1 MADKTISSPFD
12 SLDFAIIQRL
22 HRDGRLPATKIARS
36 VGVDERTV
44 RNRINRMVKLGA
56 IRIVAIAEPLAFNY
70 DTATD
75 IFLKVETER
84 EAELVDLFLNMRH
97 VSYVAYGPGS
107 GEISLE
113 VRLKNHAG
121 LREFLVHTLPSIPGV
136 KDISYTMVPQI
147 LKNIDEWLPGEEDF
161 SSETPLPVEMDQLDE
176 VAQGQRE

>member
-1 MADKTISSPFD
+1 MTDKVVKSPFD
-12 SLDFAIIQRL
+12 SLDFAIIQQL
-22 HRDGRLPATKIARS
+22 HRDGRLPATAIARS

-70 DTATD
+70 DTAAD

-84 EAELVDLFLNMRH
+84 EAELMELFLSMRH

-113 VRLKNHAG
+113 VRFKNHAG
-121 LREFLVHTLPSIPGV
+121 LREFLVHSLPSIPGV
-136 KDISYTMVPQI
+136 KDISHTLVPQI

-161 SSETPLPVEMDQLDE
+161 SSETPSPVEKDQLEE
-176 VAQGQRE
+176 VV

>member
-1 MADKTISSPFD
+1 MTDKIINSPLD

-22 HRDGRLPATKIARS
+22 HRDGRLPATAIARS

-70 DTATD
+70 DTAAD
-75 IFLKVETER
+75 IFLKVETDK

-97 VSYVAYGPGS
+97 VSYLAYGPGS

-113 VRLKNHAG
+113 VRLKNHAK

-161 SSETPLPVEMDQLDE
+161 SSETPLPVDMDEQEE
-176 VAQGQRE
+176 VLQGQQG